1 MFDFTARP
9 LAGTEGDCSR
19 YCKRDSIAYGCA
31 QAFRGLG
38 ADVAVTARRP
48 ALTDCLKKDTD

>member
-9 LAGTEGDCSR
+9 LAGMKGIILGIANEH
-19 YCKRDSIAYGCA
+19 SIAYGCA

-48 ALTDCLKKDTD
+48 TPADCLKKA